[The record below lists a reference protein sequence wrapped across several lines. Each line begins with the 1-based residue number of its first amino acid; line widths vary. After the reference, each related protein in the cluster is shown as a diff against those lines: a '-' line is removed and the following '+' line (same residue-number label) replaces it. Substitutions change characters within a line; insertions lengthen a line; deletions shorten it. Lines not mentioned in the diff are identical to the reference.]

1 MKIHFEREIRLTHE
15 MMADRRVMP
24 RINAP
29 RTKGVHVSAINQR
42 LGIASKKL
50 TDSDSDSFPFER
62 MTETHYPLMMALGVG
77 WEEFRASF
85 YRDDELIW
93 QPGELSRDQICGTPD
108 GLIVDGPVMALAG
121 TSITWECKRTTKK
134 ITTIADHWMYQK
146 QGMSYAAMGAPRFV
160 LYEILYVCGNYNR
173 PYQPAAVSSLV
184 EFNEAECEK
193 WWSIVLREKDKV
205 KPE

>member
-1 MKIHFEREIRLTHE
+1 MKIHYEREIRLTHDI
-15 MMADRRVMP
+15 MRRRRP
-24 RINAP
+24 LPKLDAP

-50 TDSDSDSFPFER
+50 TDSESESFPFER
-62 MTETHYPLMMALGVG
+62 MTDTHYPLMMALGVG
-77 WEEFRASF
+77 WEEFRASC
-85 YRDDELIW
+85 YADDQLIW
-93 QPGELSRDQICGTPD
+93 QPGELCRDDILGTPD
-108 GLIVDGPVMALAG
+108 GTLTDEELFDKHGSA
-121 TSITWECKRTTKK
+121 ITWECKRTTKK

-184 EFNEAECEK
+184 EFSEAECEK
-193 WWSIVLREKDKV
+193 WWSIVLREKGNV
-205 KPE
+205 KSE